1 MRSALA
7 SLSTIPLAIVL
18 AAPPAAA
25 QGGQRTTQRTACAA
39 SDVRGFQ
46 RSVGDT
52 TRARQQQQRTAPQ
65 TGAISGG
72 TPRSQSYPE
81 FDVVLDIP
89 NVCVGKIF
97 LKVDSL
103 TARVSLN
110 AQVANLL
117 RVNAGADVHIGN
129 VDLTIQGVQGRVLLL
144 VDLDD
149 VVHVVD
155 QTLTFIDNHPEI
167 VNQLTGTLQNVAGAA
182 GGLVGNILGG
192 LGLGRT
198 TNALGQTVE
207 RYINQ
212 QTGAIMERTLSSA
225 GQVISEASTNTIRNL
240 PQAAADMTNAAGQL
254 VRRVRD
260 QSGAIIEFTLDR
272 LTNAVSNIR
281 ILPRE

>member
-1 MRSALA
+1 MML
-7 SLSTIPLAIVL
+7 T
-18 AAPPAAA
+18 APAGQA
-25 QGGQRTTQRTACAA
+25 QGSPAQRTTCAA
-39 SDVRGFQ
+39 TDARGFR
-46 RSVGDT
+46 RSIGGDT
-52 TRARQQQQRTAPQ
+52 ARARQQTTVPQ
-65 TGAISGG
+65 TGAVTGG
-72 TPRSQSYPE
+72 TSRSQSYPE

-89 NVCVGKIF
+89 NVCVGKVF
-97 LKVDSL
+97 LKVDSV
-103 TARVSLN
+103 TARLSLN

-149 VVHVVD
+149 VYHVVD

-167 VNQLTGTLQNVAGAA
+167 VNQLTGTLQNVAGAT
-182 GGLVGNILGG
+182 GGLVGGILGG

-207 RYINQ
+207 RFINQ
-212 QTGAIMERTLSSA
+212 QSGAIVERTLGSA
-225 GQVISEASTNTIRNL
+225 GQLISEASTNTIRNL
-240 PQAAADMTNAAGQL
+240 PTVSEITNTAGQL

-272 LTNAVSNIR
+272 VTNAISNIR
-281 ILPRE
+281 IVQPAPRE